1 MTLFGWWLGCE
12 RPDRQPAACE
22 GLDNVITATG
32 ADLLVEVD
40 GCGSL
45 RVVGFAA
52 LGDGAMS
59 VTVFS
64 SGDRV
69 VAQVVADEDAV
80 LDGLVA
86 TGSLELSGGGDV
98 VGHALPERGEGGE
111 EPGPAPVAGAWAAA
125 AWRPGGGAALVG
137 VAGGETSGA
146 RVELDGDGFAV
157 TWGGALGVP
166 LAAGQGVYFDPLTL
180 VVGAEPAALWADWGA
195 RVVDQAGAQARE
207 PLPWGVETGLA
218 DGDAGVAAA
227 LAAWPDAPLVTV
239 RGAWPAVP
247 GDFAGDGRDPAA
259 LLAPI
264 TRAGRLAGFW
274 VRPFA
279 VDPAA
284 PVATEHPEWLVV
296 DAAGDPVIAGGSL
309 VLDATDEAA
318 TDWLV
323 GELRAG
329 LEGAELLVLDGLAD
343 AAVPGVR
350 DGGPLG
356 ALALQ
361 TGLRALR
368 RGLPGVDLV
377 AADAPLLAVVGLV
390 DGFRT
395 EGVDPDA
402 LRGGL
407 GARMPLAAVLPL
419 DPPAIADGPGPASG
433 ALATA
438 ALTGTLRF
446 EAASDPALGP
456 VAARITAGLDGPA
469 AAPGV
474 GPWTTFPVGPARVL
488 VAPAAEGVTLPGPGG
503 RELIGDVAAGPG
515 SRVLPAGTGEIWV
528 P

>member
-1 MTLFGWWLGCE
+1 MTLFGWWLGCA
-12 RPDRQPAACE
+12 RPDGAPAACE
-22 GLDNVITATG
+22 GLHNVIAATG
-32 ADLLVEVD
+32 AELVVEAD
-40 GCGSL
+40 GCGSA
-45 RVVGFAA
+45 RVVGFTPVGA
-52 LGDGAMS
+52 GAMS
-59 VTVFS
+59 VTLFT

-69 VAQVVADEDAV
+69 VAQVVAEEDAV

-86 TGSLELSGGGDV
+86 TGALELSGSGDV
-98 VGHALPERGEGGE
+98 VGSSLPERGEGGA

-125 AWRPGGGAALVG
+125 AWRSGGGAALVG
-137 VAGGETSGA
+137 VAGGATSSSS
-146 RVELDGDGFAV
+146 VEVDGDGFVV

-180 VVGAEPAALWADWGA
+180 VVGAEPAELWADWGA
-195 RVVDQAGAQARE
+195 RVVDQAGASARD
-207 PLPWGVETGLA
+207 PLPWGVEAGLA
-218 DGDAGVAAA
+218 DGEVAAA
-227 LAAWPDAPLVTV
+227 LAAWPDAPLVTA
-239 RGAWPAVP
+239 RGDWPAVA

-259 LLAPI
+259 LLDPI
-264 TRAGRLAGFW
+264 ARAGRLAGFW

-296 DAAGDPVIAGGSL
+296 DAAGDPVSAGGAL

-329 LEGAELLVLDGLAD
+329 LDGVDLLVLDGLSD
-343 AAVPGVR
+343 AAVAGVR

-368 RGLPGVDLV
+368 RGLPGVELV

-419 DPPAIADGPGPASG
+419 DPPAITDGPGPASG

-469 AAPGV
+469 APPGP
-474 GPWTTFPVGPARVL
+474 GPWTTFELGPARVL
-488 VAPAAEGVTLPGPGG
+488 VAPAGSGVTVRGPGG
-503 RELIGDVAAGPG
+503 RELIDGVTAGPG